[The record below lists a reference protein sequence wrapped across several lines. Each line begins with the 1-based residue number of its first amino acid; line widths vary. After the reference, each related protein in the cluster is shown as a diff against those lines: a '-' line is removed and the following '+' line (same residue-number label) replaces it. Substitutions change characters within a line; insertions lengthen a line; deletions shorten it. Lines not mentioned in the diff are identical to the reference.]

1 MVNAL
6 NQDVHLP
13 IGFVTAAL
21 EAIDQDSDSFTYTL
35 NGEERE
41 FIFEIRYQRR
51 VLQEMSTVTVFNIR
65 SAPSR
70 EHWLGTDA
78 TGMDMFTRL
87 MYGGRVS
94 LLVGFVVVF
103 IAMFIGVILGGL
115 AGYFGGVVDMLIMR
129 LVEIFFCIPTLPIL
143 IILGAIMDELKLGGN
158 TRLVY
163 MMIVLGVLSWAG
175 VARMVRGQIL
185 SLREQEF
192 MMAAEA
198 TGLSVN
204 RRIYRHLIPNVIP
217 LLIVS
222 ATMSLG
228 STIIMESTLSFLGL
242 GVKYPTATW
251 GNIINGVSSSYD
263 MNNFPWLWIP
273 AGFCIVITVLAFNFV
288 GDGLRD
294 AFDPR
299 MKR

>member
-1 MVNAL
+1 M
-6 NQDVHLP
+6 
-13 IGFVTAAL
+13 
-21 EAIDQDSDSFTYTL
+21 
-35 NGEERE
+35 
-41 FIFEIRYQRR
+41 
-51 VLQEMSTVTVFNIR
+51 TVYNIR
-65 SAPSR
+65 SAPSK

-115 AGYFGGVVDMLIMR
+115 AGYFGGVVDMVIMR

-143 IILGAIMDELKLGGN
+143 IILGAIMDELKLGGSA
-158 TRLVY
+158 RLIY
-163 MMIVLGVLSWAG
+163 MMVVLGVLSWAG
-175 VARMVRGQIL
+175 IARLVRGQIL

-192 MMAAEA
+192 MVAAEA

-217 LLIVS
+217 LLIVT

-228 STIIMESTLSFLGL
+228 STIITESTLSFLGL

-251 GNIINGVSSSYD
+251 GNIINAVSTSYD
-263 MNNFPWLWIP
+263 MNNFPWLWMP